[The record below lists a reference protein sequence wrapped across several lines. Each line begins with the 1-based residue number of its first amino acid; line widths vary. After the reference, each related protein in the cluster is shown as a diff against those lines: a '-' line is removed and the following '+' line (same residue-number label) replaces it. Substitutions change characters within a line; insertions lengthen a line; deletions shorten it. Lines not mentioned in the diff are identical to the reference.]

1 MTLIKYNDYS
11 SIIVEFEDGFK
22 KKATY
27 GNFKKGKI
35 KNPNFKNTI
44 KKDRTGEEN
53 YNYQGCLMKIVE
65 YTNTSNMIIEFQ
77 DEYRYRV
84 KTNISNFL
92 TGKINNLFFKSYYN
106 VGYLGDYKGKGN
118 ICSRKAFS
126 VWRSMMERC
135 YSESS
140 KKYKTYGLNGVIV
153 CNNWHC
159 YTNFED
165 WYDSHYYE
173 IDNEIMCI
181 DKDIISNNKIYSPE
195 TCIIIPEKINEMFVG
210 IHKIYKN
217 DLPNGIS
224 LTKNNKY
231 RTRIK
236 ENKKEIFLGIFDN
249 VNNAILAYKK
259 EKLRYMI
266 SVIESYEGKIPKNI
280 YNLIL
285 SSWYLKQLKKDIFQL
300 EMEQVEEDNENESED

>member
-11 SIIVEFEDGFK
+11 SIVVEFEDGFK

-53 YNYQGCLMKIVE
+53 YNYQGCLMKIID
-65 YTNTSNMIIEFQ
+65 YINTSNMVIEFQ

-118 ICSRKAFS
+118 ISSRRAFK
-126 VWRSMMERC
+126 VWRSMIERC
-135 YSESS
+135 YSKSS
-140 KKYKTYGLNGVIV
+140 KKYKTYGLNGVTV

-165 WYDSHYYE
+165 WYNGHYYK
-173 IDNEIMCI
+173 IDNEKMCL
-181 DKDIISNNKIYSPE
+181 DKDIISNNRIYSPE
-195 TCIIIPEKINEMFVG
+195 TCIIIPQKINEMFVG
-210 IHKIYKN
+210 INKTYKSN
-217 DLPNGIS
+217 LPNGIRI
-224 LTKNNKY
+224 KNNKY
-231 RTRIK
+231 YTRIK
-236 ENKKEIFLGIFDN
+236 ENKKEIHLGVFDN
-249 VNNAILAYKK
+249 INDAILAYKK

-266 SVIESYEGKIPKNI
+266 SVIESYKEKIPKET
-280 YNLIL
+280 YDLIL
-285 SSWYLKQLKKDIFQL
+285 LSWYLKQLKEDIIKL
-300 EMEQVEEDNENESED
+300 EMEQIEDESESEDN